1 MATHNDTAKLLT
13 YTDGNFPNLGN
24 SERFI
29 SNELREISKSIQS
42 IINVMKLLE
51 ARMNNDGLA

>member
-1 MATHNDTAKLLT
+1 MATHTDTSRLVSYNAG
-13 YTDGNFPNLGN
+13 DFPNLGN

-29 SNELREISKSIQS
+29 SNELRSIQKSIQS

-51 ARMNNDGLA
+51 ARMNSAGLA